1 MHVTL
6 RTPNFATSA
15 QVQTSQFSDL
25 AKGGFMVIV
34 NDRPDRESDDQ
45 PLSSKLAGEAKRQG
59 LGYAYIPIVPL
70 VIAGLLVGFGTRLGN
85 GCTSGHGVCG
95 VARFSPRS
103 LAATA
108 TFMCAGFMLVAIM
121 RYMVEG

>member
-45 PLSSKLAGEAKRQG
+45 PLSSELAGEAKRQG
-59 LGYAYIPIVPL
+59 LGYAYIPIVPGEISDCDAREFGDVL
-70 VIAGLLVGFGTRLGN
+70 CAASRPAPACCRTGNQSQKLWKRAALLGLLP
-85 GCTSGHGVCG
+85 H
-95 VARFSPRS
+95 
-103 LAATA
+103 
-108 TFMCAGFMLVAIM
+108 
-121 RYMVEG
+121 